1 MRTGILC
8 FATLAVGA
16 CLLSGQRPA
25 PPKSAA
31 AATATGTFVG
41 HAGKPMAG
49 AQIML
54 ATVAGDQDFE
64 YARIRIIPGVQAVT
78 DAQGR
83 FELKGFQPGNYLWVY
98 QPSASAAVMRAD
110 ADIKALSAVEKSI
123 VPLLKNYEIGKD
135 KPFPDRTRGRQF
147 TLLKGHTLYSQGE
160 FMKIWNATARRNPGG
175 PYIEVRRGSIWIEN
189 LGDKSQLKLDAWSY

>member
-135 KPFPDRTRGRQF
+135 KPFPDRTWGRQF

-175 PYIEVRRGSIWIEN
+175 PYIEVRR
-189 LGDKSQLKLDAWSY
+189 